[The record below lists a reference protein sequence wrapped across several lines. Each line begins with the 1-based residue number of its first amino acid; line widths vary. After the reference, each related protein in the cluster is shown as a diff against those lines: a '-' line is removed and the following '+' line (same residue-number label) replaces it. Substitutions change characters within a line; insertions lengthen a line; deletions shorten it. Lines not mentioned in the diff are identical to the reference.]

1 MKTRRLLLMTMLA
14 LLASFHATL
23 LAQTVNISPKTGN
36 VISAVSTSGE
46 NHLDG
51 YGGAWLH
58 NQIPLTWLTADENT
72 LTDAGLLK
80 THANNIS
87 AKTDKFVISGGQS
100 NDGYFTLSLPKGYRF
115 TGYKM
120 VLTNNVTSADCSLS
134 LGGGNYTMFEKSAG
148 FGSTIVSTNLGQHNT
163 SNNTEY
169 TLQRT
174 STSASDMGNILYF
187 QLGRGKDG
195 TYVAVYVKSFEI
207 TFECADPFTET
218 LAPSSTITTGVD
230 CVNLPFTT
238 ERIDLGAVTWSKGNK
253 GSYAN
258 RYNYENIKDLLA
270 NFALYDEGGIEN
282 GSAVANKTTNGHITT
297 IGNYYGLKNDT
308 YYIEVPTDA
317 TAQGNINIPLGYRIT
332 GAKIHY
338 TNAAP
343 SSAIKLGDSFY
354 ITDGNGNYMN
364 ASLQFTST
372 LVVWN
377 SDADGKVWTGNTYLA
392 VQEPSWTQWGY
403 KLITSNKNNASTFQ
417 IDGTNLYFQ
426 EYGKHYISNNNGS
439 GSFSGTRAV
448 LVSTVKAEASS
459 YTVTLYDKDGTA
471 VAQSAVVNDNNANGT
486 LEVTGLNNDAIKF
499 EVSGDDNATA
509 YLYAELTLEALN
521 PYISKVDVVAKQL
534 DNEQTISQQYLADDF
549 AIGNGLIDFKVPV
562 NFAQKTIQFSFDNLT
577 CKKADNTYGSQ
588 LSNTGNSRY
597 NFVKSKYYNL
607 INEKLQ
613 EHRTEAANYDD
624 YTKKVA
630 VAVTGTKAFKVN
642 NSDKFKAGTSQSDET
657 FYYKEFRYSNSEYAT
672 QGGKFEEI
680 QLANG
685 NEKNVYLMVVDE
697 TRYNIAPTTT
707 PRHAFYAYYTT
718 NIKLSTEEYEPALTY
733 VKVYD
738 NAMLA
743 NGFDANAYYGVKVG
757 AKNNENTEVE
767 AGKGYL
773 FAKQI
778 VEQINADVK
787 NQDVKNQGAPVD
799 AKHIL
804 YVDASGLN
812 AVLYGTGT
820 DTQWGKIEDIK
831 NLIGTNAMIYL
842 PQGATYSL
850 DNLASKTV
858 SGDFK
863 AENNIILADK
873 QPFYAPYDIRIDANN
888 YAQYT
893 REITNNNGVVQYA
906 SLVLPFTV
914 AIDKN
919 GTHTNDDG
927 KSKFTFYKMQ
937 LTNALSNPTQT
948 DNYNYEVTGH
958 FEPLSGMMATE
969 SNKPYLVII
978 DNETK
983 EEGADILFVA
993 RQHGASII
1001 KTPASLD
1008 GETAVGT
1015 LGSAQFS
1022 FVQHGTLNGVQLEKK
1037 NGYFY
1042 FAKNRFVSS
1051 LNLTTSDYV
1060 YVMPFRT
1067 YYDYA
1072 GTAQARY
1079 MNISLEP
1086 NSDITGISDIT
1097 TGNED
1102 RPFGFASGSGS
1113 LTITAFA
1120 DVTVNVRAVNGQTV
1134 ERCAL
1139 KAGETRTVNVPAGI
1153 YIVNDMKVAVK

>member
-1 MKTRRLLLMTMLA
+1 MPA
-14 LLASFHATL
+14 
-23 LAQTVNISPKTGN
+23 
-36 VISAVSTSGE
+36 
-46 NHLDG
+46 
-51 YGGAWLH
+51 
-58 NQIPLTWLTADENT
+58 
-72 LTDAGLLK
+72 
-80 THANNIS
+80 
-87 AKTDKFVISGGQS
+87 
-100 NDGYFTLSLPKGYRF
+100 YFTLYDKDGIVN
-115 TGYKM
+115 G
-120 VLTNNVTSADCSLS
+120 SA
-134 LGGGNYTMFEKSAG
+134 
-148 FGSTIVSTNLGQHNT
+148 
-163 SNNTEY
+163 
-169 TLQRT
+169 
-174 STSASDMGNILYF
+174 STSAY
-187 QLGRGKDG
+187 KD
-195 TYVAVYVKSFEI
+195 
-207 TFECADPFTET
+207 
-218 LAPSSTITTGVD
+218 
-230 CVNLPFTT
+230 
-238 ERIDLGAVTWSKGNK
+238 R
-253 GSYAN
+253 
-258 RYNYENIKDLLA
+258 
-270 NFALYDEGGIEN
+270 
-282 GSAVANKTTNGHITT
+282 HITT
-297 IGNYYGLKNDT
+297 IGNYYGLKNDI

-317 TAQGNINIPLGYRIT
+317 TAQGGINIPLGYRIT

-338 TNAAP
+338 ANYAP

-354 ITDGNGNYMN
+354 ITDGKGNYMN
-364 ASLQFTST
+364 DKLRFTST
-372 LVVWN
+372 PVVWN
-377 SDADGKVWTGNTYLA
+377 SDTDGKVWTESTYLR
-392 VQEPSWTQWGY
+392 ENYLSLT
-403 KLITSNKNNASTFQ
+403 TTTNSNDASSFKVE
-417 IDGTNLYFQ
+417 GTNLYYQGRF
-426 EYGKHYISNNNGS
+426 ISNNNGR
-439 GSFSGTRAV
+439 GSFYGTRAV
-448 LVSTVKAEASS
+448 LESTVKAEASS
-459 YTVTLYDKDGTA
+459 YTVTLYDKDGTTE
-471 VAQSAVVNDNNANGT
+471 AQSADVNGNNANGT

-499 EVSGDDNATA
+499 EVSGLADNASA

-549 AIGNGLIDFKVPV
+549 AIGNGLIDFKVPA
-562 NFAQKTIQFSFDNLT
+562 NFAEKTIQFSFDNLT

-597 NFVKSKYYNL
+597 NFVKSDYYNH
-607 INEKLQ
+607 IDENLQ
-613 EHRTEAANYDD
+613 EHRTDAANYD

-642 NSDKFKAGTSQSDET
+642 NSDKFKAGTSQSNEK
-657 FYYKEFRYSNSEYAT
+657 FYYEEFRYSNSKYDD
-672 QGGKFEEI
+672 QGGSFKEI
-680 QLANG
+680 QLAKG

-743 NGFDANAYYGVKVG
+743 SGFDTNAYYGVKVG
-757 AKNNENTEVE
+757 AKNKDENTEVE

-778 VEQINADVK
+778 VDQINADVAK
-787 NQDVKNQGAPVD
+787 KEAPID

-812 AVLYGTGT
+812 AVLYGT
-820 DTQWGKIEDIK
+820 DPQWGKIEDIK

-863 AENNIILADK
+863 AENNIVLADK
-873 QPFYAPYDIRIDANN
+873 KPFYAPYDIRIDANN

-893 REITNNNGVVQYA
+893 REITNNNGVVKYA
-906 SLVLPFTV
+906 SLVLPFTM
-914 AIDKN
+914 AIDEN

-927 KSKFTFYKMQ
+927 KSEFTFYKMQ
-937 LTNALSNPTQT
+937 RNNALSAPTQT
-948 DNYNYEVTGH
+948 ENYDYKVTGH
-958 FEPLSGMMATE
+958 FEALSGMLATE
-969 SNKPYLVII
+969 SNKPYLVTI
-978 DNETK
+978 NSYETK
-983 EEGADILFVA
+983 DENSNILFVA

-1008 GETAVGT
+1008 GETAEGT
-1015 LGSAQFS
+1015 LGSAQVS
-1022 FVQHGTLNGVQLEKK
+1022 FVQHGTLNGVQLAKN

-1042 FAKNRFVSS
+1042 FAKDLFVSS

-1072 GTAQARY
+1072 GVAQARY

>member
-1 MKTRRLLLMTMLA
+1 MTMLA

-23 LAQTVNISPKTGN
+23 MAQTVNISPKTGN
-36 VISAVSTSGE
+36 VISAVSYGSE
-46 NHLDG
+46 AHEANF
-51 YGGAWLH
+51 GGAWIH
-58 NQIPLTWLTADENT
+58 NQIPLMLLTSDEET
-72 LTDAGLLK
+72 LSEYGLMAV
-80 THANNIS
+80 HANNVS
-87 AKTDKFVISGGQS
+87 ANGSGLRVVSGE
-100 NDGYFTLSLPKGYRF
+100 NNTKNHMTLSLPKGYRF
-115 TGYKM
+115 TSYRIVMSNSKQSGVNTTFKEM
-120 VLTNNVTSADCSLS
+120 NADFTTAITSVSLGNHSNTANEYSLS
-134 LGGGNYTMFEKSAG
+134 RTASSSA
-148 FGSTIVSTNLGQHNT
+148 
-163 SNNTEY
+163 
-169 TLQRT
+169 
-174 STSASDMGNILYF
+174 DMGNILYF
-187 QLGRGKDG
+187 LQDKGRG
-195 TYVAVYVKSFEI
+195 TSYVDIKAFEI

-218 LAPSSTITTGVD
+218 LTPSATIASGVD
-230 CVNLPFTT
+230 CLLIPFSTCRT
-238 ERIDLGAVTWSKGNK
+238 DLGQVKLSTDNDYTSLK
-253 GSYAN
+253 
-258 RYNYENIKDLLA
+258 YNYNNVKDLPA
-270 NFALYDEGGIEN
+270 YFTLYDMDGIEN
-282 GSAVANKTTNGHITT
+282 GSASPSALKNGHITT

-317 TAQGNINIPLGYRIT
+317 TAQGGKNIPLGYRIT

-338 TNAAP
+338 ANYAP

-364 ASLQFTST
+364 DKLQFTST
-372 LVVWN
+372 PVVWN
-377 SDADGKVWTGNTYLA
+377 SDTDGKVWTENTYLA
-392 VQEPSWTQWGY
+392 VQEPSWSQRKY
-403 KLITSNKNNASTFQ
+403 KLTTSNKNNARTFQ
-417 IDGTNLYFQ
+417 IDRTNLYFQ
-426 EYGKHYISNNNGS
+426 GYSKYYISNNNGN

-459 YTVTLYDKDGTA
+459 YTVKLYDKDGTTE
-471 VAQSAVVNDNNANGT
+471 AQSATVNANNANGT

-499 EVSGDDNATA
+499 KVSGLADNASA

-549 AIGNGLIDFKVPV
+549 AIGNGLIDFKVPA
-562 NFAQKTIQFSFDNLT
+562 NFAEKTIQFSFDNLT
-577 CKKADNTYGSQ
+577 CKKADNTYGPQ
-588 LSNTGNSRY
+588 LSSTGNSRY
-597 NFVKSKYYNL
+597 NFVNSYYYNF
-607 INEKLQ
+607 IGENLQ
-613 EHRTEAANYDD
+613 AHRTDAANYD

-630 VAVTGTKAFKVN
+630 VAVTGTQAFKVN
-642 NSDKFKAGTSQSDET
+642 NSDKFKAGTSQSNET
-657 FYYKEFRYSNSEYAT
+657 FYYEEFRYSNNKYAA
-672 QGGKFEEI
+672 QDGKFEEI
-680 QLANG
+680 QLAKG

-743 NGFDANAYYGVKVG
+743 SGYDANAYYGVKVG
-757 AKNNENTEVE
+757 AKKKGENTEVE

-778 VEQINADVK
+778 VDQINADVTNK
-787 NQDVKNQGAPVD
+787 VAPVD
-799 AKHIL
+799 ATHIL

-812 AVLYGTGT
+812 AVLYGT
-820 DTQWGKIEDIK
+820 DPQWGKIEDIK

-863 AENNIILADK
+863 AENNIVLADK

-906 SLVLPFTV
+906 SLVLPFTM
-914 AIDKN
+914 AIDEN

-927 KSKFTFYKMQ
+927 KSEFTFYKMQ
-937 LTNALSNPTQT
+937 RNNALSAPTQT
-948 DNYNYEVTGH
+948 ENYDYKVTGH
-958 FEPLSGMMATE
+958 FEALSGMLATE
-969 SNKPYLVII
+969 SNKPYLVTI
-978 DNETK
+978 NSYETK
-983 EEGADILFVA
+983 DENSNILFVA

-1008 GETAVGT
+1008 GETAEGT
-1015 LGSAQFS
+1015 LGSAQVS
-1022 FVQHGTLNGVQLEKK
+1022 FVQHGTLNGVQLAKK

-1072 GTAQARY
+1072 GAAQARY

-1097 TGNED
+1097 TDNED

-1120 DVTVNVRAVNGQTV
+1120 DITVNVRAVNGQTV
-1134 ERCAL
+1134 ERCTL

>member
-1 MKTRRLLLMTMLA
+1 MTMLA

-23 LAQTVNISPKTGN
+23 MAQTVNISPKTGN
-36 VISAVSTSGE
+36 VISAVSYGSE
-46 NHLDG
+46 AHEANF
-51 YGGAWLH
+51 GGAWIH
-58 NQIPLTWLTADENT
+58 NQIPLMLLTSDEAT
-72 LTDAGLLK
+72 LSEYGLMAV
-80 THANNIS
+80 HANNVS
-87 AKTDKFVISGGQS
+87 ANGSGLRVVSGE
-100 NDGYFTLSLPKGYRF
+100 NNTKNHMTLSLPKGYRF
-115 TGYKM
+115 TSYRIVMSNSKQSGVNTTFKEM
-120 VLTNNVTSADCSLS
+120 NADFTTAITSVSLGNHNNTTNEYSLS
-134 LGGGNYTMFEKSAG
+134 RTASSSA
-148 FGSTIVSTNLGQHNT
+148 
-163 SNNTEY
+163 
-169 TLQRT
+169 
-174 STSASDMGNILYF
+174 DMGNILYF
-187 QLGRGKDG
+187 LQDKDPG
-195 TYVAVYVKSFEI
+195 TSYVDIKAFEI

-218 LAPSSTITTGVD
+218 LTPSATIASGVD
-230 CVNLPFTT
+230 CLQIPFSTCRT
-238 ERIDLGAVTWSKGNK
+238 DLGQIELSTDKGYTSLK
-253 GSYAN
+253 YDYAKV
-258 RYNYENIKDLLA
+258 KDLPA
-270 NFALYDEGGIEN
+270 YFTLYDMDGIEN
-282 GSAVANKTTNGHITT
+282 GSASPSALKDGHITT

-317 TAQGNINIPLGYRIT
+317 TDQSGINNIPLGYRIT

-338 TNAAP
+338 ANYAP

-364 ASLQFTST
+364 DKLRFTST
-372 LVVWN
+372 PVVWN
-377 SDADGKVWTGNTYLA
+377 SDANGKVWTENTYLR
-392 VQEPSWTQWGY
+392 ENYLSLT
-403 KLITSNKNNASTFQ
+403 TTTDSNKASSFKVE
-417 IDGTNLYFQ
+417 GTNLY
-426 EYGKHYISNNNGS
+426 YHYQGLIKFFISSS
-439 GSFSGTRAV
+439 GSFTVRGTRAV
-448 LVSTVKAEASS
+448 LVSTGKAEASS
-459 YTVTLYDKDGTA
+459 YTVTLYDKDGTTE
-471 VAQSAVVNDNNANGT
+471 AQSANVNDNNANGT
-486 LEVTGLNNDAIKF
+486 LEVTGLNNDAIMFK
-499 EVSGDDNATA
+499 VSGLIGNATA

-549 AIGNGLIDFKVPV
+549 AIGNGLIDFKVPA

-577 CKKADNTYGSQ
+577 CKKADNTYDSQ

-597 NFVKSKYYNL
+597 NFVKSEYYNL
-607 INEKLQ
+607 IGENLQ
-613 EHRTEAANYDD
+613 AHRTEAANYD

-630 VAVTGTKAFKVN
+630 VAVTGNKAFKVN
-642 NSDKFKAGTSQSDET
+642 NSDKFKAGTSQSNET
-657 FYYKEFRYSNSEYAT
+657 FYYEEFRYSNSKYAA
-672 QGGKFEEI
+672 QGGEFQEI
-680 QLANG
+680 QLAKG
-685 NEKNVYLMVVDE
+685 DEKNVYLMVVDE

-733 VKVYD
+733 EKVYD

-757 AKNNENTEVE
+757 AKKKGENTEVE

-778 VEQINADVK
+778 VDQIKADVA
-787 NQDVKNQGAPVD
+787 NNGAPVD
-799 AKHIL
+799 TTHIL

-812 AVLYGTGT
+812 AVLYGT

-831 NLIGTNAMIYL
+831 SLIGTNAMIYL

-863 AENNIILADK
+863 AENNIVLVDK
-873 QPFYAPYDIRIDANN
+873 QPFYAPYNIRIDANN

-893 REITNNNGVVQYA
+893 REITNNNGVVKYA

-914 AIDKN
+914 AIDEK

-927 KSKFTFYKMQ
+927 QSKFTFYKMQ
-937 LTNALSNPTQT
+937 LTNALSDPNLK
-948 DNYNYEVTGH
+948 DNHDYEVTGH
-958 FEPLSGMMATE
+958 FEPLSGMLATE
-969 SNKPYLVII
+969 SNKPYLVTI
-978 DNETK
+978 DSYETK
-983 EEGADILFVA
+983 DEGADILFVA

-1001 KTPASLD
+1001 KTPTSLD
-1008 GETAVGT
+1008 GETAEGRLDNMTQV
-1015 LGSAQFS
+1015 S
-1022 FVQHGTLNGVQLEKK
+1022 FVQHGTLNGVQLDKTK
-1037 NGYFY
+1037 GYFY
-1042 FAKNRFVSS
+1042 FAKDRFVSS
-1051 LNLTTSDYV
+1051 LNLTTSNYV

-1072 GTAQARY
+1072 GVAQARY

-1120 DVTVNVRAVNGQTV
+1120 DITVNVRAVNGQTV
-1134 ERCAL
+1134 ERCTL

-1153 YIVNDMKVAVK
+1153 YIVNDKKVAVK

>member
-1 MKTRRLLLMTMLA
+1 MTMLA

-36 VISAVSTSGE
+36 VISAVSTSSE

-58 NQIPLTWLTADENT
+58 NQIPLTWLTADENI

-80 THANNIS
+80 KHANNIS
-87 AKTDKFVISGGQS
+87 AKTDKFVICGGKP

-134 LGGGNYTMFEKSAG
+134 LGRGNYTMYEKSAR
-148 FGSTIVSTNLGQHNT
+148 FGSTIVSTNLGQHST

-187 QLGRGKDG
+187 QLGRGNDD

-253 GSYAN
+253 GNFAN
-258 RYNYENIKDLLA
+258 RYNYENIRDLQA

-317 TAQGNINIPLGYRIT
+317 TAKGDINIPLGYRIT

-343 SSAIKLGDSFY
+343 SSATKLGDSFY
-354 ITDGNGNYMN
+354 ITDGNGNYMD
-364 ASLQFTST
+364 ATLQFNSMP
-372 LVVWN
+372 VVWY
-377 SDADGKVWTGNTYLA
+377 SDANGKVWTGNTYLA

-403 KLITSNKNNASTFQ
+403 KLITSNENNASTFQ

-459 YTVTLYDKDGTA
+459 YTVKLYDKDGQT
-471 VAQSAVVNDNNANGT
+471 VAQSADVNANNANGT

-499 EVSGDDNATA
+499 KVSGLVGNASA

-577 CKKADNTYGSQ
+577 CKKADNTYGPQ
-588 LSNTGNSRY
+588 LRSTGNSRY
-597 NFVKSKYYNL
+597 NFVKSDYYNL
-607 INEKLQ
+607 IGENLQ
-613 EHRTEAANYDD
+613 KHRTEAANYD

-642 NSDKFKAGTSQSDET
+642 NSDKFKAGTSQSNET
-657 FYYKEFRYSNSEYAT
+657 FYYEEFRYSNSEYTT

-743 NGFDANAYYGVKVG
+743 SGFDANAYYGVKVG
-757 AKNNENTEVE
+757 AKNKGKNTEVE

-778 VEQINADVK
+778 VDQIKADVTNK
-787 NQDVKNQGAPVD
+787 VAPVD

-812 AVLYGTGT
+812 AVLYGT

-906 SLVLPFTV
+906 SLVLPFTM
-914 AIDKN
+914 AIDEN

-927 KSKFTFYKMQ
+927 KSEFTFYKMQ
-937 LTNALSNPTQT
+937 LTDALSDPKQT
-948 DNYNYEVTGH
+948 DNYDYEVTGH
-958 FEPLSGMMATE
+958 FEALSGMLATE
-969 SNKPYLVII
+969 SNKPYLVTI
-978 DNETK
+978 NSYETK
-983 EEGADILFVA
+983 DETSNILFVA

-1008 GETAVGT
+1008 GETAEGT
-1015 LGSAQFS
+1015 LDSDPAS
-1022 FVQHGTLNGVQLEKK
+1022 FTQHGTLNGVQLDKAE
-1037 NGYFY
+1037 GYFY
-1042 FAKNRFVSS
+1042 FAKDRFVSS
-1051 LNLTTSDYV
+1051 LNLTTPNYV

-1067 YYDYA
+1067 YYDYDYA
-1072 GTAQARY
+1072 GVAQARY

-1097 TGNED
+1097 TGNVD

>member
-23 LAQTVNISPKTGN
+23 MAQTVNISPKTGN
-36 VISAVSTSGE
+36 VISAVSYGSE
-46 NHLDG
+46 AHEAKF
-51 YGGAWLH
+51 GGAWIH
-58 NQIPLTWLTADENT
+58 NQIPLMLLTSDEKT
-72 LTDAGLLK
+72 LSEYGLMAV
-80 THANNIS
+80 HANNVS
-87 AKTDKFVISGGQS
+87 ANESGLRVVSGA
-100 NDGYFTLSLPKGYRF
+100 NNVKNHMTLSLPKGYRF
-115 TGYKM
+115 TSYRIVMSNSDQSDVNTTFKEMNADFTTAITSVSLGNHNNT
-120 VLTNNVTSADCSLS
+120 TNEYSLS
-134 LGGGNYTMFEKSAG
+134 RTASSSA
-148 FGSTIVSTNLGQHNT
+148 
-163 SNNTEY
+163 
-169 TLQRT
+169 
-174 STSASDMGNILYF
+174 DMGNILYF
-187 QLGRGKDG
+187 LQDKDPG
-195 TYVAVYVKSFEI
+195 TSYVDIKAFEI

-218 LAPSSTITTGVD
+218 LTPSATIASGVD
-230 CVNLPFTT
+230 CLQIPFSTCRT
-238 ERIDLGAVTWSKGNK
+238 DLGQIELSTDKGYTSLK
-253 GSYAN
+253 
-258 RYNYENIKDLLA
+258 YNYTKVRDLPA
-270 NFALYDEGGIEN
+270 YFTLYDKDGIVN
-282 GSAVANKTTNGHITT
+282 GSASPSALKDGHITT

-364 ASLQFTST
+364 ANLEFTST
-372 LVVWN
+372 PVVWN
-377 SDADGKVWTGNTYLA
+377 SDADGKVWTGNTYLRA
-392 VQEPSWTQWGY
+392 IW
-403 KLITSNKNNASTFQ
+403 KRTSYVLDTTDKNNNASTFQ
-417 IDGTNLYFQ
+417 IDGAKLYFQ
-426 EYGKHYISNNNGS
+426 RYLNKYYISNNNGS
-439 GSFSGTRAV
+439 GSFSGTHAV
-448 LVSTVKAEASS
+448 LVSTAKAEASS
-459 YTVTLYDKDGTA
+459 YTVKLYDKDGQT
-471 VAQSAVVNDNNANGT
+471 VAQSATVNANNANGT

-499 EVSGDDNATA
+499 EVSGLADNASA
-509 YLYAELTLEALN
+509 YLYAKLTLEALN

-562 NFAQKTIQFSFDNLT
+562 NFAQKKIQFSFDNLT
-577 CKKADNTYGSQ
+577 CKKADDTYGPQ
-588 LSNTGNSRY
+588 LSSTGNSRY
-597 NFVKSKYYNL
+597 NFVNSDYYNL
-607 INEKLQ
+607 IGENLQ
-613 EHRTEAANYDD
+613 AHRADAANYDD

-630 VAVTGTKAFKVN
+630 VAVTGTQAFKVN

-657 FYYKEFRYSNSEYAT
+657 FYYEEFRYSNSEYAA
-672 QGGKFEEI
+672 QGGNFKEI
-680 QLANG
+680 QLAKG

-743 NGFDANAYYGVKVG
+743 SGFDTNAYYGVKVG
-757 AKNNENTEVE
+757 AKNKDENTEVE

-778 VEQINADVK
+778 VDQIYADVAK
-787 NQDVKNQGAPVD
+787 KEAPID

-812 AVLYGTGT
+812 AVLYGT
-820 DTQWGKIEDIK
+820 DPQWGKIEDIK

-863 AENNIILADK
+863 AENNIVLADK
-873 QPFYAPYDIRIDANN
+873 QPFYAPYNIRIDANN

-893 REITNNNGVVQYA
+893 REITNNNGVVKYA

-914 AIDKN
+914 AIDEN

-927 KSKFTFYKMQ
+927 QSKFTFYKMQ
-937 LTNALSNPTQT
+937 LTNALSDPTQT
-948 DNYNYEVTGH
+948 DNYDYEVTGH
-958 FEPLSGMMATE
+958 FEPLSGMQATE
-969 SNKPYLVII
+969 SNKPYLVTI
-978 DNETK
+978 DSYETK
-983 EEGADILFVA
+983 DEGADILFVA

-1008 GETAVGT
+1008 GETAKGT

-1022 FVQHGTLNGVQLEKK
+1022 FIQHGTLNGVQLEK
-1037 NGYFY
+1037 NYGYFY

-1051 LNLTTSDYV
+1051 LNLTTSNYV

-1072 GTAQARY
+1072 GVAQARY